1 VRIELL
7 HIAECTNWEATSH
20 LLRAA
25 LDALGHPDTP
35 ITVTLIDSPAS
46 AERVPF
52 AGSPTILV
60 DGADLFPSGERTSEL
75 ACRIYLTSTG
85 LAGHPTQEQ
94 ITESLTARG

>member
-7 HIAECTNWEATSH
+7 HIAECPNWEATSH

-25 LDALGHPDTP
+25 LDATGHPDTP
-35 ITVTLIDSPAS
+35 ITVTLISSPES

-60 DGADLFPSGERTSEL
+60 DGTDLFPSGERTYEL
-75 ACRIYLTSTG
+75 ACRMYLTSTG

-94 ITESLTARG
+94 IKESLTARG

>member
-1 VRIELL
+1 MRVELL
-7 HIAECTNWEATSH
+7 HIAECTYWEATSH

-25 LDALGHPDTP
+25 LDATGHPGTP
-35 ITVTLIDSPAS
+35 ITFTLISSRES
-46 AERVPF
+46 AERVSF

-60 DGADLFPSGERTSEL
+60 DGTDLFPSGERTSEL
-75 ACRIYLTSTG
+75 ACRIYLTATG